1 MLVTAE
7 YPFLS
12 VFGTMIL
19 FFAWA
24 LWFWMMIGIL
34 SDVFRRH
41 DLSGWAKAGWAVFL
55 LVLPFVGALIYLVR
69 NAAGLA
75 ERREGPAAAT
85 RAPRDGAGTA
95 ELNGGSAGEIER
107 AKQLLDAGAI
117 TQSEFERLK
126 AKALA

>member
-1 MLVTAE
+1 MLVAAE

-69 NAAGLA
+69 NAAGLT

-85 RAPRDGAGTA
+85 RVPRDGAGAA

-107 AKQLLDAGAI
+107 AKRLLDAGAI